1 MQCSHCCRHSLQ
13 QMPGCLIHG
22 CRNGF
27 PGVLQMAHQ
36 VVDHLKRLGPEAA
49 VDINNITM
57 RYSMDVTGLVGFAK
71 DFGTCR
77 TFDDAKTDELF
88 DILRA
93 GA

>member
-1 MQCSHCCRHSLQ
+1 
-13 QMPGCLIHG
+13 
-22 CRNGF
+22 
-27 PGVLQMAHQ
+27 MAHQ
-36 VVDHLKRLGPEAA
+36 VVDHLKQLGPETA

-93 GA
+93 GAWPCSCVWTPCCSE